1 VGRLA
6 PRRAALAGWLFG
18 LGWLVS
24 SLWWLYISMHDFGG
38 LAPPLAGAA
47 VLLLAAFLSLYLAA
61 AMAAV
66 AAGAPASR
74 PPMRCSTPAPGCWPS
89 WPGPAGSPAFPGR
102 RRAMPTPTAC
112 WRRWR
117 PGWASMA

>member
-66 AAGAPASR
+66 ARWRTGQPASDALLYTGAWLLAELAR
-74 PPMRCSTPAPGCWPS
+74 AS
-89 WPGPAGSPAFPGR
+89 WFTGFPGR